1 MNDKTDK
8 TGMTDK
14 TTGSLSPEWE
24 MQLAREVRALDRDI
38 QPSRNLWPS
47 IERRME
53 DFPQRKNPEYS
64 ASWLRFGMAA
74 SVLMAF
80 SALVLTVADLGFDGT
95 RGNTASLFEQPNPTP
110 LETMQ
115 VEYLKTR
122 EPLVEQ
128 FTETNRSLAPDTLE
142 ELYRNIEIMAQAR
155 KDIEAQVRL
164 DPTNRRLVEQ
174 LMRIHEQELALL
186 KQDFS
191 QPTRS
196 M

>member
-1 MNDKTDK
+1 MNDKTDN
-8 TGMTDK
+8 
-14 TTGSLSPEWE
+14 SNAISPEWE
-24 MQLAREVRALDRDI
+24 LMLARQVRELDREI
-38 QPSRNLWPS
+38 QPNRDLWAG
-47 IERRME
+47 IERKIE
-53 DFPQRKNPEYS
+53 SYPQAKKTERSMP
-64 ASWLRFGMAA
+64 WMGLGMAA

-80 SALVLTVADLGFDGT
+80 SAMVLSVMGFQNNPDQSLVAFEQTG
-95 RGNTASLFEQPNPTP
+95 GNT

-122 EPLVEQ
+122 DPLVQQ
-128 FTETNRSLAPDTLE
+128 FTENNRNLGPETLE
-142 ELYRNIEIMAQAR
+142 ELYRNIEIMAEAR
-155 KDIEAQVRL
+155 RSIESQVRK

-191 QPTRS
+191 QPGRS

>member
-1 MNDKTDK
+1 MNDK

-14 TTGSLSPEWE
+14 NDKTNERLSPEWE

-38 QPSRNLWPS
+38 QPSRNLWS
-47 IERRME
+47 GIERRIE
-53 DFPQRKNPEYS
+53 AYPQIKKADYS
-64 ASWLRFGMAA
+64 ANWLRFGMAA
-74 SVLMAF
+74 SLIMAF
-80 SALVLTVADLGFDGT
+80 SALILTVADLGFDGS
-95 RGNTASLFEQPNPTP
+95 RGNTASLFDQSRPSA
-110 LETMQ
+110 LETIQ

-122 EPLVEQ
+122 GPLVEQ
-128 FTETNRSLAPDTLE
+128 FTETNRSLSPDTLE
-142 ELYRNIEIMAQAR
+142 ELYRNIEIMVQAR
-155 KDIEAQVRL
+155 KDIEAQVRT

-191 QPTRS
+191 QPSRS

>member
-1 MNDKTDK
+1 MNNKTDK
-8 TGMTDK
+8 TND
-14 TTGSLSPEWE
+14 SLSPEWE

-38 QPSRNLWPS
+38 LPSRNLWPG
-47 IERRME
+47 IERKME
-53 DFPQRKNPEYS
+53 AFPQTKKPEYS

-95 RGNTASLFEQPNPTP
+95 RGNTASLFEQSRPTS

-122 EPLVEQ
+122 APLVEQ
-128 FTETNRSLAPDTLE
+128 FTETNRSLSPDTLE

-155 KDIEAQVRL
+155 QDIEAQVRL

-186 KQDFS
+186 MQDFS